1 MDALR
6 APVPQDPVGTAFA
19 VGGSSDVGLWSLRPT
34 PHAVPR
40 TAPLTSYPGRQITPA
55 FALDGKKVAF
65 AWNGERE
72 DNLDIY
78 VKLVDAGTP
87 LKLTSSPATEWA
99 KIWMVPAVGGD
110 AGSDPRIAARRA
122 LAWHWFRLTM
132 ALCDR
137 DSRRINLR
145 LGDEHLPATHS
156 VCLDGSRARYA
167 PEG

>member
-55 FALDGKKVAF
+55 FALDGKQVAF

-99 KIWMVPAVGGD
+99 AAWSPDGRCTAFCRELSDHIEIWMVPALGGD
-110 AGSDPRIAARRA
+110 AGSDP
-122 LAWHWFRLTM
+122 
-132 ALCDR
+132 
-137 DSRRINLR
+137 
-145 LGDEHLPATHS
+145 
-156 VCLDGSRARYA
+156 
-167 PEG
+167 